1 MNSDWTGLN
10 LADLVDLLEPL
21 PEPEPVSMV
30 PQTAGWIWL
39 GLALL
44 AISGLVVRWVRIRRR
59 KTAYRRQALAELARC
74 PDEAR
79 RLADLLRRTAL
90 SAYPR
95 AEVASLHGAAW
106 LAFLDR
112 AYGGSAFSEGPGRHL
127 IAAPYRPETTQ
138 EPLKPLVRTWIK
150 MHRVASP

>member
-1 MNSDWTGLN
+1 
-10 LADLVDLLEPL
+10 
-21 PEPEPVSMV
+21 
-30 PQTAGWIWL
+30 
-39 GLALL
+39 
-44 AISGLVVRWVRIRRR
+44 
-59 KTAYRRQALAELARC
+59 C
-74 PDEAR
+74 PDEAS
-79 RLADLLRRTAL
+79 RLAGLLRRTAL

-95 AEVASLHGAAW
+95 AEVASLHGAEW

-112 AYGGSAFSEGPGRHL
+112 AYGGSAFSEGPGWHL